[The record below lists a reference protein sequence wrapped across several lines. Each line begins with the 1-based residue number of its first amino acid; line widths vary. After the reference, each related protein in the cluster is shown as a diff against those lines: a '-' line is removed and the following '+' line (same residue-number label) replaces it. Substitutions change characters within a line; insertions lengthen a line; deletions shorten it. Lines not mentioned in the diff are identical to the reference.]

1 MLSQIV
7 EEYGDQIA
15 AAIEVF
21 LFIILVTGFF
31 FGGLI
36 GNIIVSISD
45 GMC

>member
-7 EEYGDQIA
+7 EEYGDQIT

-21 LFIILVTGFF
+21 LFIILVAGFF

-36 GNIIVSISD
+36 GNIIISISE